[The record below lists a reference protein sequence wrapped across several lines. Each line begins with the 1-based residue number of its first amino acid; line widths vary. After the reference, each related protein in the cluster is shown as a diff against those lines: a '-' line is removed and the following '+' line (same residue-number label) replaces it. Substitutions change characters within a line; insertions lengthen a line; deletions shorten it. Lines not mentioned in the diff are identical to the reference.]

1 MSEEIFIKEIEK
13 LGININKDKKEKFY
27 NYFLLLKEYNQKFNL
42 TTIIE
47 EKEVYLKHFY
57 DSATLLMSEK
67 IDNDKEICD
76 VGSGAGFPG
85 VVLKILVPEIKL
97 TLIDSSNKK
106 TDFLKKVVETLQISD
121 VTVVCDRVE
130 DYIKNTNKRYDI
142 VVTRAVAKL
151 NILCELC
158 IPLLKVNGSFISMKA
173 KAEEEIQ
180 EAQQAINILNSSI
193 EKTYE
198 FNLPFENSK
207 RTIIIIKKHAESE
220 KKYPRRFSEI
230 KKNPL

>member
-106 TDFLKKVVETLQISD
+106 TDFLKKVVEILQISD
-121 VTVVCDRVE
+121 VTVVCDRIE
-130 DYIKNTNKRYDI
+130 DYIKNTNKRHDI